1 MNTFANQAW
10 AAMQPATVGLYYP
23 TSSVLFSSDENNS
36 WYDTG
41 STDTSSSSSDEQIE
55 ITLDERTGIWT
66 GKN

>member
-1 MNTFANQAW
+1 MNTFANQTW
-10 AAMQPATVGLYYP
+10 ASSQPGMTGHRYP
-23 TSSVLFSSDENNS
+23 TSPMLFSSDEDSS

-66 GKN
+66 GKK